1 MQMIILSLYKYRS
14 DSQQGMLQV
23 QASDLLSETGGKSL
37 PHVYSSVN
45 YETSPTRLALPSQ
58 RWTNERTSL
67 ILTHTHLSGSS
78 DSGASLQHLQLYVHT
93 KQQPCIWAPLE
104 RSGLV
109 ALCKYLGGGNGAT
122 KMPTSLCGS
131 WEMISNVNMDGYM
144 IALGEFLSCCFFPSA
159 QNMLLYGAL
168 TKSGSRWCRS
178 SSVRWRHVTIYLKPT
193 LLMSNNN
200 PAGIGPYLRKIAL
213 KLKMRKVIEQKGEQY
228 IIKTCSIFRNYSICF
243 RVGQVFEEFTDGL
256 DNRHVKV
263 TKQELLRQLQFVWPV
278 SSPTPPDGSK
288 CSVLIRAL
296 LWPRCSRWWH
306 GRETNWCV
314 SRSERRK
321 TAAGLTGSKMTS
333 CIWYGSEQHGNST
346 STTASTVVCSLWKG
360 IHSSCCDL
368 QDLYCEGEVCR
379 QVFKKKAT
387 E

>member
-1 MQMIILSLYKYRS
+1 MRPVRPVWLSLLNGELMK
-14 DSQQGMLQV
+14 
-23 QASDLLSETGGKSL
+23 E
-37 PHVYSSVN
+37 PPSS
-45 YETSPTRLALPSQ
+45 SH
-58 RWTNERTSL
+58 
-67 ILTHTHLSGSS
+67 THTSQVAVIQVRLSNIYSCMFTQNSS
-78 DSGASLQHLQLYVHT
+78 L
-93 KQQPCIWAPLE
+93 CFWAPLE

-168 TKSGSRWCRS
+168 TKSGSQWCRS

-193 LLMSNNN
+193 MLMSNNN

-228 IIKTCSIFRNYSICF
+228 IIKTCSTFRNYSICF

-263 TKQELLRQLQFVWPV
+263 TKQELLRQL
-278 SSPTPPDGSK
+278 
-288 CSVLIRAL
+288 
-296 LWPRCSRWWH
+296 
-306 GRETNWCV
+306 
-314 SRSERRK
+314 
-321 TAAGLTGSKMTS
+321 
-333 CIWYGSEQHGNST
+333 
-346 STTASTVVCSLWKG
+346 
-360 IHSSCCDL
+360 
-368 QDLYCEGEVCR
+368 
-379 QVFKKKAT
+379 
-387 E
+387 